1 MYGRSFEDR
10 DRHIWE
16 VMWMDVAAAQ
26 AAMAGCE
33 TAAACPCEQ
42 GPDMTGEPMAEHELS
57 ITRRIEAPPPGRL
70 PRLDRADGRMVGAPP
85 VHDPGGRTRS
95 QARRS
100 RLDGG
105 GGAGRNRG

>member
-1 MYGRSFEDR
+1 MSPRRRPPWPDAR
-10 DRHIWE
+10 RPRLD
-16 VMWMDVAAAQ
+16 
-26 AAMAGCE
+26 
-33 TAAACPCEQ
+33 PCEQ
-42 GPDMTGEPMAEHELS
+42 GPEMTGEPMAEHELS

-100 RLDGG
+100 RLDGD
-105 GGAGRNRG
+105 GGAGRNRDAERGRVPGDRAGQE